1 MNQSIDQ
8 QGFYSTYYKAWTE
21 VLNNIK

>member
-1 MNQSIDQ
+1 MNESIDQ